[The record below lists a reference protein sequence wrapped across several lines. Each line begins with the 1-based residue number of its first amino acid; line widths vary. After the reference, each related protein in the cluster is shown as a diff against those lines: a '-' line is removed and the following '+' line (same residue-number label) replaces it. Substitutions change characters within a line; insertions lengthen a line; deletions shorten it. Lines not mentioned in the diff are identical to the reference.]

1 MNDIK
6 VVDLGQHQFID
17 VCFSLLYI
25 IIYLG
30 FGQDIGQNKHSED
43 VLLGFGM
50 DTFNFSLT
58 FNDYWKSQKWQ
69 ECCLRKQPSKC
80 TNSLKVTDHFPSC
93 MDIPARPHRGKNSKK
108 VSEGKLDID
117 SVHGAGPYLHNTQ
130 LWISMSIKWLFD
142 NRQDGQVSCVT
153 FCLDVGLTRPY
164 KSSVSSRNALA
175 ATSLVLLCLC
185 FSATCS
191 VSCT

>member
-58 FNDYWKSQKWQ
+58 FNDY
-69 ECCLRKQPSKC
+69 
-80 TNSLKVTDHFPSC
+80 
-93 MDIPARPHRGKNSKK
+93 
-108 VSEGKLDID
+108 
-117 SVHGAGPYLHNTQ
+117 
-130 LWISMSIKWLFD
+130 
-142 NRQDGQVSCVT
+142 
-153 FCLDVGLTRPY
+153 
-164 KSSVSSRNALA
+164 
-175 ATSLVLLCLC
+175 
-185 FSATCS
+185 
-191 VSCT
+191 